1 VENRELL
8 FSYLLG
14 DLSPDERKRMQEN
27 AAANQVLREAIQE
40 AESDLIDSY
49 VSQRLSET
57 QSSRFETYFLDSNE
71 KRQSVEMAQILLSPA
86 VRRMASVLEFSELAG
101 AAPARIRMQ
110 PRWWNWVAFARL
122 GALATLL
129 LAIATVVVAVQ
140 NLRLRSQ
147 LQRISSGEVNSRK
160 QIAELKNQIFELQ
173 KPDEVTLDY
182 GGFEPKREISLV
194 LSPGQQRSGEDAPV
208 PALLKLPPLPRAVLT
223 LELEQ
228 DRYPQYD
235 VSVKTVEG
243 KETWSKRHLKSQP
256 GLLGP
261 RVLVLHLPSD
271 LLAPGDYL
279 IRVSARTSSG
289 EQRSV
294 EAYAFTVTR

>member
-1 VENRELL
+1 
-8 FSYLLG
+8 
-14 DLSPDERKRMQEN
+14 
-27 AAANQVLREAIQE
+27 
-40 AESDLIDSY
+40 
-49 VSQRLSET
+49 
-57 QSSRFETYFLDSNE
+57 
-71 KRQSVEMAQILLSPA
+71 
-86 VRRMASVLEFSELAG
+86 
-101 AAPARIRMQ
+101 MQ
-110 PRWWNWVAFARL
+110 PRWWNGVAFARL

-147 LQRISSGEVNSRK
+147 LQRISSGEMNSRK

-173 KPDEVTLDY
+173 KPDKVTLVY
-182 GGFEPKREISLV
+182 GGFGPKRGISLV

-208 PALLKLPPLPRAVLT
+208 PALLELPPLPRAVLT

-235 VSVKTVEG
+235 VSVRTVEG
-243 KETWSKRHLKSQP
+243 KETWSKRYLKSQP
-256 GLLGP
+256 GLRGE

-279 IRVSARTSSG
+279 IRVSARTSGG

-294 EAYAFTVTR
+294 DAYAFTVTR